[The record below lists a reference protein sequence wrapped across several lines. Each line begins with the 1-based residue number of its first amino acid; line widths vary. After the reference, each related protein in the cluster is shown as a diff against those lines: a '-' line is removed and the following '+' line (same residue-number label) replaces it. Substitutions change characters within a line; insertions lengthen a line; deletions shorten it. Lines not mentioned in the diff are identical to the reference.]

1 MEFRILG
8 PIEVLDDGVP
18 VDLGAPKQRA
28 VLAVLLLH
36 ANEVVAADR
45 LVDLVWGEHPPRTA
59 AHSVQI
65 YVSELRKAFAGNGD
79 VIVTRRP
86 GYELRVDP
94 ESIDAYQFVDL
105 VDTATAALRDGD
117 HAAAVVAAGTA
128 LGLWRGSPLADFV
141 YDDFAQRDIERL
153 EEIHERAVSV
163 LCEARLAQGHPLEAM
178 PMLRDAV
185 RRDPLREEP
194 RRLLMLALF
203 AGGRQAEALREFRDY
218 RTTLADETGLDPSP
232 ELLRLEE
239 QILLRDP
246 SLSPTIQES
255 AGGRTVERNPY
266 KGLRAFGEADAADFF
281 GRDALIEQLLLASTS
296 PLTAVV
302 GPSGSG
308 KSSAVRAGLLPAL
321 REGTLSGSHDW
332 VIVTMLP
339 GRHPFA
345 EFDAAL
351 RRISSSPAE
360 ATGPNDDASIV
371 RSMLRSLPT
380 ESALMLLVVDQ
391 FEELFT
397 LTDEIT
403 RRAFLRNLVTAI
415 GEPRGRIRVL
425 LTVRA
430 DFYDR
435 PLLYPEFAE
444 LFTENVVNVI
454 PLTPAGIEAAAI
466 GPAQRVGVGFAPDL
480 LAQLVS
486 DMTDQPGSLPLFQYT
501 LTELFDER
509 NESVMSLDAYER
521 IGGLTGALS
530 RRADAVY
537 ESLDSS
543 VQETARDVFLRL
555 VKPTEDRYT
564 RRPVPV
570 LDLAAVGDAA
580 AVSAMLTRFGEE
592 RLLTFDRDSQTG
604 AATVEVSHE
613 ALLEGWGRLAE
624 WLDDARFDLAE
635 LDGLMVG
642 AAEWETVGR
651 DSGYLLTGAR
661 LTDYE
666 AWSGATTLTLPPI
679 AAEYLAESTQARR
692 RAEEAEAERVE
703 REAKAATRARVRLWG
718 MVAAIVALVAVVTFV
733 VLTAI
738 ANRPTAIAF
747 LYEGPD
753 GGGWNDQ
760 MVSGLERGMEDFGL
774 DVDVRITS
782 GFGAGLELQRLV
794 DTGYD
799 LILNGLASGGAEEAG
814 KVEASNPSVRF
825 VHPDVGRILEMFQP
839 EEITANPNVAFPVF
853 PANEGSFLMGV
864 VAARMTETGVVGFI
878 GGMDLPVIREFE
890 AGFVAG
896 VEYVEEQEGIDIEVV
911 VDYLSVYDMSGFQ
924 SPTMASES
932 ARAMHEQGADV
943 IYTAAGGSKYGAQ
956 DAAWQTTRETGIHR
970 WHIGVDQDEYAPFAA
985 AAEQAPDEPIFPDG
999 ALPGDIMPYILTS
1012 MVKRI
1017 ELPIYDALE
1026 DYANGRFQ
1034 GGIRVYGLEEG
1045 GIDYATSGGYIDHLV
1060 PELEDLKV
1068 RMITGEIQVP
1078 QYPDGYDLFGGPE
1091 GG

>member
-36 ANEVVAADR
+36 ANEVVSADR
-45 LVDLVWGEHPPRTA
+45 LVDLVWGEDPPRTA

-65 YVSELRKAFAGNGD
+65 YVSELRKAFADNGE

-94 ESIDAYQFVDL
+94 ESIDAHRFADL
-105 VDTATAALRDGD
+105 VDKATATLRDGD
-117 HAAAVVAAGTA
+117 HAAAGIAAGAA
-128 LGLWRGSPLADFV
+128 LGLWRGSPLVDFV

-163 LCEARLAQGHPLEAM
+163 LCEARLAQGHPLEAV

-218 RTTLADETGLDPSP
+218 RTTLANETGLDPSP

-246 SLSPTIQES
+246 SLAPTIEEPASVHS
-255 AGGRTVERNPY
+255 AERNPY

-281 GRDALIEQLLLASTS
+281 GRDALIEELLLAATS

-308 KSSAVRAGLLPAL
+308 KSSAVRAGLIPAL
-321 REGTLSGSHDW
+321 SEGALSGSHDW
-332 VIVTMLP
+332 VILTMLP

-351 RRISSSPAE
+351 RRVSGSPVE
-360 ATGPNDDASIV
+360 ATGPDDDESII
-371 RSMLRSLPT
+371 RSMLRSFPT

-397 LTDEIT
+397 LTEEIT
-403 RRAFLRNLVTAI
+403 RRAFLRNLVTVI
-415 GEPRGRIRVL
+415 EEPRGRVRII

-435 PLLYPEFAE
+435 PLLYPEFAK

-454 PLTPAGIEAAAI
+454 PLTPAGIEAAAVE
-466 GPAQRVGVGFAPDL
+466 PAQRVGVGFAPDL

-509 NESVMSLDAYER
+509 NEPVMSLDTYER

-543 VQETARDVFLRL
+543 VQETAHDVFLRL

-570 LDLAAVGDAA
+570 LDLEAVGDAA

-642 AAEWETVGR
+642 AAEWEAVGR

-666 AWSGATTLTLPPI
+666 AWSEATTLTIPPT
-679 AAEYLAESTQARR
+679 AAEYLAESTEARR
-692 RAEEAEAERVE
+692 RAEEAEAERIE
-703 REAKAATRARVRLWG
+703 REEKEARRARTRLWG
-718 MVAAIVALVAVVTFV
+718 MLAAVVALIAVVTFV

-738 ANRPTAIAF
+738 ADRPPAIAF
-747 LYEGPD
+747 LFEGPD

-760 MVSGLERGMEDFGL
+760 MMNGLERGMEDFGL
-774 DVDVRITS
+774 DVSVRTSS
-782 GFGAGLELQRLV
+782 GFGAGFELQQLV
-794 DTGYD
+794 DAGHD
-799 LILNGLASGGAEEAG
+799 LIINGRASGDMDAALS
-814 KVEASNPSVRF
+814 VETSNPDVMF
-825 VHPDVGRILEMFQP
+825 VHPDVGRTF
-839 EEITANPNVAFPVF
+839 EIFDPAMIADNPNISFPVF

-878 GGMDLPVIREFE
+878 GGTDLPVIREFE

-896 VEYVEEQEGIDIEVV
+896 VEYVEEQEGTDIEVI
-911 VDYLSVYDMSGFQ
+911 VDYLSVFDMSGFL
-924 SPTMASES
+924 SPTMAYES

-943 IYTAAGGSKYGAQ
+943 VFTAAGQSKYGAQ
-956 DAAWQTTRETGIHR
+956 DAAWLTTRETGIQR
-970 WHIGVDQDEYAPFAA
+970 WHIGVDQDEYAPVAT
-985 AAEQAPDEPIFPDG
+985 AAEEKPEEQYHPTG
-999 ALPGDIMPYILTS
+999 ALPGDILPHILTS

-1017 ELPIYDALE
+1017 ELPVYDALE
-1026 DYANGRFQ
+1026 DYANERFQ
-1034 GGIRVYGLEEG
+1034 GGIRVYGLAEG
-1045 GIDYATSGGYIDHLV
+1045 GVAYATSGGYIDHLV
-1060 PELEDLKV
+1060 PELEDLKARIIV
-1068 RMITGEIQVP
+1068 GEIDVP
-1078 QYPDGYDLFGGPE
+1078 EYADGYHPFGSPE
-1091 GG
+1091 DG